1 MYDFIVIGAGV
12 IGSSIAR
19 ELSKY
24 KAKTLVLE
32 KENDVANVQ
41 SLANSAIVHSGHNP
55 EPGSLK
61 GLLSVEGNKLYEK
74 MAEELDFPLI
84 NTGAYVVA
92 HNVEEEKQLYELAEL
107 AKANK
112 VPEFE
117 LLSYDEAK
125 KNEPNLSKTVT
136 MVLSLPTTKV
146 TYPWEVAFAAME
158 NAIKNGIEFKKNA
171 KVTAIRKENDIFIV
185 TVNGKDEYKSKYL
198 INAAGVASDDIAGLI
213 EKDVQFKIRG
223 RLGEYF
229 VLDKR
234 VKGFVNHILYPLP
247 TELGKGVLITPQVH
261 GEILLGPNSV
271 YVDDKHHPKTSFS
284 GLAYVK
290 EHAASLADNIPF
302 NQIIR
307 SFAGIR
313 ATSNHE
319 DFYIKES
326 LEVKGMYHLA
336 GIESPGLTAC
346 FAIAKYLLKDVIGI
360 DDLFEENKTFNP
372 IRKRRIMFHHLS
384 EQEKQE
390 LIKKEPLY
398 GNIVCKCEK
407 ITEKE
412 ILEAMRGPLGSDT
425 IKGIKKRTRA
435 GAGLC
440 QGGYCEERIVK
451 MIAKEFNK
459 SKLDIAYDKEE
470 TKLFIGETK
479 GDKND

>member
-1 MYDFIVIGAGV
+1 MYDFLIIGAGV
-12 IGSSIAR
+12 IGSAIAR

-24 KAKTLVLE
+24 QVKVLVLE

-55 EPGSLK
+55 VPGSLK
-61 GLLSVEGNKLYEK
+61 GILSVEGNKLYEK
-74 MAEELDFPLI
+74 MAKELDFPLI

-92 HNVEEEKQLYELAEL
+92 HNKNEEEQLYELANL
-107 AKANK
+107 AKQNQ
-112 VPEFE
+112 VPEFH
-117 LLSYDEAK
+117 LLSYEEAK
-125 KNEPNLSKTVT
+125 KSEPNLSETVT
-136 MVLSLPTTKV
+136 LVLSLPTTKV
-146 TYPWEVAFAAME
+146 TYPWEVAFASME
-158 NAIKNGIEFKKNA
+158 NAISNGVIFQKNSEVMAIKK
-171 KVTAIRKENDIFIV
+171 VSDYFIV
-185 TVNGKDEYKSKYL
+185 TTKDKEYKTKYL
-198 INAAGVASDDIAGLI
+198 INAAGVNSDDIASLI
-213 EKDVQFKIRG
+213 EKDVKFKIRG

-261 GEILLGPNSV
+261 GEILLGPNSI
-271 YVDDKHHPKTSFS
+271 YVDDKHHPKTSFK

-290 EHAASLADNIPF
+290 EHAKALADNIPF

-326 LEVKGMYHLA
+326 LEVKGMYHLG

-346 FAIAKYLLKDVIGI
+346 FAIAKYLLNDVIDI
-360 DDLFEENKTFNP
+360 DKLYSKNQNFNP
-372 IRKRRIMFHHLS
+372 YRKRRVMFYQLS
-384 EQEKQE
+384 EKEKQN
-390 LIKKEPLY
+390 LINAEPLY
-398 GNIVCKCEK
+398 GNIICKCEK

-412 ILEAMRGPLGSDT
+412 IIDAMRGPLGSDT

-440 QGGYCEERIVK
+440 QGGYCEEKIVNL
-451 MIAKEFNK
+451 IAREFNR

-470 TKLFIGETK
+470 TKMFVGETK
-479 GDKND
+479 GEYND